1 MRIKI
6 FGVLVLTLEPPVSQ
20 SACSLGPSRCPP
32 TPGKWSSRWR
42 PSSPS
47 RCTSRPSWAPWR
59 RLAVWSPAV
68 EPSRCLQ
75 HSCLSPLPR
84 TRSQEYIC
92 SRRPPQ
98 QSWLRDIS
106 RPHTWGGPRDSHSAR
121 TSLLSLVPEVPR
133 LVRVWNQEMLFKP
146 EIWPPPVPVLWTQSR
161 TGSEASWLRGIC

>member
-32 TPGKWSSRWR
+32 RTGKWSSRWR

-92 SRRPPQ
+92 SQRPPQ
-98 QSWLRDIS
+98 QSWLRHEVEPVTVTQ
-106 RPHTWGGPRDSHSAR
+106 RGPHSC
-121 TSLLSLVPEVPR
+121 
-133 LVRVWNQEMLFKP
+133 
-146 EIWPPPVPVLWTQSR
+146 LWFLKYHDWSVFGIKKCCSNLKSDLRQSEFC
-161 TGSEASWLRGIC
+161 GF